1 MRVFTEAS
9 FTRLKASSALQ
20 KIKFLMFH
28 VLVVSMLGWLSAVDT
43 AADERETVLTFL
55 KVYCADCHGQ
65 TNPHAGLRL
74 DNLSADFADP
84 IRVDDVLVDA
94 WQRVHEQITLGVM
107 PPVESSQLPAGEAGQ
122 VTDWI
127 TSQLRVVGQTP
138 AVWHK
143 LDSPQF
149 GNYVSHERLFD
160 GSQQGAGFSPPRL
173 WRLSPYVYDEFVNG
187 FGRHLREVTAIH
199 QPFPLDASRGE
210 IADFSAQQVAG
221 EATLQLLMM
230 NCRTLAEYQ
239 TTGVAFRDHE
249 AKHRKARRTPAEFD
263 VILESQALPT
273 DEVLRAAIAFEFD
286 LLLERAP
293 TQQEYESLTDFF
305 SKAAVAGGNVK
316 ALQTTLQAILM
327 KPEAVYRMEIGFG
340 ALDDDGRRRLSPAEL
355 AFAIARALTDTG
367 PSEIEV
373 VARDGETKTTL
384 LNLALSGELDN
395 PADIQRIALQILDNN
410 NMSTAD
416 YRMFTQDHGI
426 RNTRT
431 LRFFREFFGYHHA
444 PNVFKDAKRIGFGDR
459 YLTKRMVDDAD
470 QLVMHIFDQDR
481 DVLKRLLTTDE
492 YFVAYLGSLE
502 NIQKDL
508 HYIKTNKN
516 DANFEFNTKYVQLA
530 ESEGR
535 HPIPIE
541 GPSSRQYVDFYNLNH
556 ATWDYPTRQPF
567 KMPDGQRAGI
577 LTHPA
582 WLIAWSGNFD
592 TDPIRR
598 GKWIREHLLADTM
611 PDIPLDVNAV
621 VSEDRSQSLRQRLQ
635 VTREEYCWK
644 CHQKMDPLGLPFEQ
658 FDDFGRYREDE
669 LVGELLT
676 IFPERHNDALTVPL
690 DTRGGITDSGDPD
703 LDGGIVNVFELVKRL
718 GNSSRV
724 RQSFVRHAFRF
735 WLGRN
740 ETLDDSTTLIQ
751 ADQAYVKHGGS
762 MKAMIA
768 SLLSSDS
775 FLYRK
780 AK

>member
-1 MRVFTEAS
+1 MEAS
-9 FTRLKASSALQ
+9 LTPPKPSNALK
-20 KIKFLMFH
+20 KINFLM
-28 VLVVSMLGWLSAVDT
+28 VQALVVSLLGWLSVV
-43 AADERETVLTFL
+43 AANAGDGETVSTFL
-55 KVYCADCHGQ
+55 NVYCADCHGK
-65 TNPHAGLRL
+65 TKPEAGLRL

-84 IRVDDVLVDA
+84 TGIDDVLVDV

-107 PPVESSQLPAGEAGQ
+107 PPVDSTQLPAGVAEQ
-122 VTDWI
+122 VTGWI
-127 TSQLRVVGQTP
+127 TSQLQAVGQKP
-138 AVWHK
+138 SVWHK
-143 LDSPQF
+143 LNSPQF
-149 GNYVSHERLFD
+149 GNYVSHEKLFD
-160 GSQQGAGFSPPRL
+160 GTQHGVGSSPPRL

-210 IADFSAQQVAG
+210 IADFSNQQVAG

-239 TTGVAFRDHE
+239 TTGVTFRDHE
-249 AKHRKARRTPAEFD
+249 AKQRKANRTPSEFD
-263 VILESQALPT
+263 VILGSPELPT
-273 DEVLRAAIAFEFD
+273 DEILRAAIAFEFD

-293 TQQEYESLTDFF
+293 TETEYESLTDFF
-305 SKAAVAGGNVK
+305 GRAATAGGNVK

-327 KPEAVYRMEIGFG
+327 KPEAVYRMEIGLG
-340 ALDDDGRRRLSPAEL
+340 ALDNDGRRRLSPTEL

-373 VARDGETKTTL
+373 GVRDSETKTTL
-384 LNLALSGELDN
+384 LNLALSGGLDD
-395 PADIQRIALQILDNN
+395 PVDIQRTVLQILDDN

-492 YFVAYLGSLE
+492 YFVAYLGSLQ

-508 HYIKTNKN
+508 LYIKTNKN
-516 DANFEFNTKYVQLA
+516 DANFEFNTKYVELA

-556 ATWDYPTRQPF
+556 ATWDYPTSQPL
-567 KMPDGQRAGI
+567 KMPVGQRAGI

-621 VSEDRSQSLRQRLQ
+621 VPEDRSQTLRHRLQ
-635 VTREEYCWK
+635 VTREKYCWK
-644 CHQKMDPLGLPFEQ
+644 CHRKMDPLGLPFEQ

-669 LVGELLT
+669 MVGDLLT
-676 IFPERHNDALTVPL
+676 IFPEQHTDAATVPL

-703 LDGGIVNVFELVKRL
+703 LDGDVVSVFELVKRL